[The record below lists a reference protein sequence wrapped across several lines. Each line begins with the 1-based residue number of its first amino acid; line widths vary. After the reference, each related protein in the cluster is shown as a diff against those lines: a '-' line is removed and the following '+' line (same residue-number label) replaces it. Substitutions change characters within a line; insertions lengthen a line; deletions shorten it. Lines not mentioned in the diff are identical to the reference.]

1 MKRFLIFITLFF
13 LGASVI
19 AAQETRAQRKR
30 LAQTA
35 KIVAVAY
42 QTRDLGRLDRLGLLR
57 GTVKIVIEHSIPQE
71 DSGQFV
77 VRRFPSFY
85 RVERWL
91 ANRHPQPGLPF
102 RAVQSFA
109 GCRRGSCA
117 FDQDGGILHNQLYLK
132 KIVYGFQKGRP
143 FIKELYFYD
152 GD

>member
-1 MKRFLIFITLFF
+1 MFIILLFV
-13 LGASVI
+13 GASVI
-19 AAQETRAQRKR
+19 AAQETRAQRQR

-35 KIVAVAY
+35 KAVAVAY
-42 QTRDLGRLDRLGLLR
+42 KMRDLGRLDRLGLIR

-71 DSGQFV
+71 ESEQFV
-77 VRRFPSFY
+77 VRRFSSFY
-85 RVERWL
+85 RAERWL

-109 GCRRGSCA
+109 GCRKGRCA
-117 FDQDGGILHNQLYLK
+117 FDEDGGILHNQLYLK
-132 KIVYGFQKGRP
+132 SILYGYQKGRP